1 MGNHMSDEKKD
12 GKKIWED
19 FESWRS
25 QAQIDLHLDDSNI
38 EAKALAIPSLY
49 HKYLTKFTDESL
61 ELKRLIVEKDRF
73 FGERVKFYKENYPR
87 DLKMTEIERYI
98 DSEREYIEKLKM
110 CKLQETICQFLEGIV
125 KRVQSLGFDI
135 KNYIELR
142 KFLSGS

>member
-1 MGNHMSDEKKD
+1 MSEEKKD
-12 GKKIWED
+12 PKKIWQE

-38 EAKALAIPSLY
+38 ESRALAIPSLY

-73 FGERVKFYKENYPR
+73 FGERVKYYREDHPR
-87 DLKMTEIERYI
+87 ELKMAEIERYI
-98 DSEREYIEKLKM
+98 DSEREYIEKVKI
-110 CKLQETICQFLEGIV
+110 CRLQETICQFLEGIV
-125 KRVQSLGFDI
+125 KRVNSLGFDI